1 MNNMVKSKSKPFKGQ
16 RSLCCCSA
24 LIAGAPICC
33 HTTALTSDIV
43 FFAVF
48 GLLHS
53 KGASDPADYCTDKK
67 TKEQQE
73 DE

>member
-1 MNNMVKSKSKPFKGQ
+1 MLLF
-16 RSLCCCSA
+16 
-24 LIAGAPICC
+24 GAYCRGAYLMPGI
-33 HTTALTSDIV
+33 TALTSAIV

-53 KGASDPADYCTDKK
+53 KGASDPADYCTVKK

>member
-1 MNNMVKSKSKPFKGQ
+1 MPG
-16 RSLCCCSA
+16 
-24 LIAGAPICC
+24 I
-33 HTTALTSDIV
+33 TALTSAIV

>member
-1 MNNMVKSKSKPFKGQ
+1 M
-16 RSLCCCSA
+16 L
-24 LIAGAPICC
+24 LLGAYCGGAYLMPG
-33 HTTALTSDIV
+33 TTALTSAIV
-43 FFAVF
+43 FFVFF

-53 KGASDPADYCTDKK
+53 KGASDPADYCTVKK

>member
-1 MNNMVKSKSKPFKGQ
+1 MPG
-16 RSLCCCSA
+16 
-24 LIAGAPICC
+24 I
-33 HTTALTSDIV
+33 TALTSAIV

-73 DE
+73 YLITKQTVEHILGIDHQKQVEEKKQEKEEQR

>member
-1 MNNMVKSKSKPFKGQ
+1 MPG
-16 RSLCCCSA
+16 
-24 LIAGAPICC
+24 I
-33 HTTALTSDIV
+33 TALTSAIV
-43 FFAVF
+43 FFAFF

-53 KGASDPADYCTDKK
+53 KGASDPADYCTVKK

>member
-1 MNNMVKSKSKPFKGQ
+1 MLLF
-16 RSLCCCSA
+16 
-24 LIAGAPICC
+24 GAYCGGAYLMPG
-33 HTTALTSDIV
+33 TTALTSDIV

>member
-1 MNNMVKSKSKPFKGQ
+1 MLLF
-16 RSLCCCSA
+16 
-24 LIAGAPICC
+24 GAYCRGAYLMPGI
-33 HTTALTSDIV
+33 TALTSDIV
-43 FFAVF
+43 FFAFF